1 MFLKVFLLIIL
12 ENSLKAY
19 VIVRNWLFF
28 QKCELT
34 SLTNIWNRDNL
45 IQALKNFKI
54 LTFAQDIESDE
65 NKEIQCQMLI
75 PKNSAGVLDEFG
87 SKIADRLDQVQRN
100 IAGKRELL
108 RQLTS
113 PIISQKFEHLLVF
126 SCAIIKIQA
135 LISKNK

>member
-1 MFLKVFLLIIL
+1 MLF
-12 ENSLKAY
+12 
-19 VIVRNWLFF
+19 VRNWLFF

-34 SLTNIWNRDNL
+34 SLTNIWNKDNL

-108 RQLTS
+108 RQLS
-113 PIISQKFEHLLVF
+113 SSIIVKCLNT
-126 SCAIIKIQA
+126 C
-135 LISKNK
+135 